1 MNRKDAKDAKNYS
14 LTAIGQMRRHAVDI
28 FNAGLEPVMPDVAVK
43 RFCSLDGSCFSVGDR
58 EYDLSRFQ
66 HVYVVGAGK
75 ASAAMAAAVED
86 ILGDRVSGGSINVKY
101 GHVCPLKHVALIE
114 AGHPVPD
121 DRGEAGAHII
131 RKLLAGA
138 GEQDLV
144 LCLLSGGG
152 SALLPL
158 PDEGLTL
165 ADKQATI
172 RVLLACGATIHEI
185 NTIRK
190 HTSRIKG
197 GWLARAAHPATVVS
211 LIISDVVGDDLD
223 IIASG
228 PTVPDPGTFEDCMAI
243 VRKYTIEDR
252 LPPAVMQCLAQ
263 GAAGEREETPK
274 CGEPVFEKVQN
285 LIVAGNREALS
296 AAKAKAESLG
306 YNTLVLSAMFEG
318 ETRDVARFHA
328 AIARE
333 VAASGHPISA
343 PACIL
348 SGGETTVTLSGTGLG
363 GRNQEFVLACVPLLE
378 GSDNMVLMSAGTD
391 GTDGPT
397 DAAGAIMDGMTGER
411 ARQKGMDAVA
421 YLENND
427 AYHYFDQLGDLF
439 KTRADTDQCDGSQDY
454 ADW

>member
-1 MNRKDAKDAKNYS
+1 MVFEKSQRQS
-14 LTAIGQMRRHAVDI
+14 ITAMRRHAVDI
-28 FNAGLEPVMPDVAVK
+28 FNAGLRPVMPDVAVK
-43 RFCSLDGSCFSVGDR
+43 RFCRLDGSCFSVGDR
-58 EYDLSRFQ
+58 QYDLSLYQ

-86 ILGDRVSGGSINVKY
+86 ILGHRVTSGSINVKD
-101 GHVCPLKHVALIE
+101 GHVCSLKKVALVE

-121 DRGEAGAHII
+121 DRGEVGAHAIQT
-131 RKLLAGA
+131 LLAGA
-138 GEQDLV
+138 NEQDLV

-158 PDEGLTL
+158 PDKGLTL
-165 ADKQATI
+165 ADKQASI
-172 RVLLACGATIHEI
+172 QVLLACGATIHEI

-197 GWLARAAHPATVVS
+197 GWLARIAHPATVVS

-228 PTVPDPGTFEDCMAI
+228 PTVPDPGTFEDCTAI
-243 VRKYTIEDR
+243 VRKYNIKDQ
-252 LPPAVMQCLAQ
+252 LPPVVIEHIAQ
-263 GAAGEREETPK
+263 GALGEREETPK
-274 CGEPVFEKVQN
+274 PGEPVFEKVQN

-318 ETRDVARFHA
+318 ETREVARFHA

-333 VAASGHPISA
+333 VAISGHPISA

-363 GRNQEFVLACVPLLE
+363 GRNQEFVLACIPELDGL
-378 GSDNMVLMSAGTD
+378 GNMVVLSAGTD

-397 DAAGAIMDGMTGER
+397 DAAGAIMDTMTEER
-411 ARQKGMDAVA
+411 ARQKGLEADA

-427 AYHYFDQLGDLF
+427 AYHYFDQLNDLV
-439 KTRADTDQCDGSQDY
+439 KTGPTKTNVMDLRIMLIE
-454 ADW
+454 

>member
-1 MNRKDAKDAKNYS
+1 
-14 LTAIGQMRRHAVDI
+14 MRRHAVDI

-58 EYDLSRFQ
+58 KYNLSLYQ

-86 ILGDRVSGGSINVKY
+86 ILGHRVSGGSINVKY
-101 GHVCPLKHVALIE
+101 GHACSLKHVALIE

-121 DRGEAGAHII
+121 DRGEAGAHAI

-172 RVLLACGATIHEI
+172 QVLLACGATIHEI

-197 GWLARAAHPATVVS
+197 GWLARAGHPATMIS

-252 LPPAVMQCLAQ
+252 LPPVVMQYLAQ
-263 GAAGEREETPK
+263 GAVGEREETPK
-274 CGEPVFEKVQN
+274 PGDPVFEKVQN

-328 AIARE
+328 SIAQE
-333 VAASGHPISA
+333 VVASGHPICA

-397 DAAGAIMDGMTGER
+397 DAAGAIMDDMTGER
-411 ARQKGMDAVA
+411 ARQKGLDAVA

-439 KTRADTDQCDGSQDY
+439 KTGPTQTNVMDLRIILIGKSET
-454 ADW
+454 